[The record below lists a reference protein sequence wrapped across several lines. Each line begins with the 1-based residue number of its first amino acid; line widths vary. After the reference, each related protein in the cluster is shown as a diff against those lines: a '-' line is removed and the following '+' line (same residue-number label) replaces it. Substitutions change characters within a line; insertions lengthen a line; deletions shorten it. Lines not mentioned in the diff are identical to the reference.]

1 MKPNAPFSPS
11 TLEDHAEIAS
21 RQGADVAE
29 QFLMSDALL
38 RDHLRSA
45 EQTPIDPMFT
55 VEIMQSIQAVAPTPS
70 WFNRLS
76 RTTRVV
82 GATVMV
88 FSLGFFVGY
97 FATHTVITSEILRVD
112 WLTTLSTPSAA
123 WILVGASIIGFG
135 IYQMET
141 N

>member
-1 MKPNAPFSPS
+1 MKPNAPYSPS
-11 TLEDHAEIAS
+11 TLEDHAEISS

-45 EQTPIDPMFT
+45 EQAPIDPIFT
-55 VEIMQSIQAVAPTPS
+55 VEIMQSINAVAPSPS
-70 WFNRLS
+70 WFEKLS
-76 RTTRVV
+76 RTTRIV

-97 FATHTVITSEILRVD
+97 LATSSIITSEILRFQ
-112 WLTTLSTPSAA
+112 WIETISTPSAA

-141 N
+141 T

>member
-38 RDHLRSA
+38 RDHLQSA
-45 EQTPIDPMFT
+45 ELKPIDAMFT

-88 FSLGFFVGY
+88 FSLGFLVGY
-97 FATHTVITSEILRVD
+97 LATNTVITSEILRVD
-112 WLTTLSTPSAA
+112 WLNTLSTPSAA
-123 WILVGASIIGFG
+123 WILVGASFIGFG

-141 N
+141 T

>member
-1 MKPNAPFSPS
+1 MKPNAPYSPS
-11 TLEDHAEIAS
+11 TLEDHAEISS

-45 EQTPIDPMFT
+45 ELKPIDPMFT
-55 VEIMQSIQAVAPTPS
+55 VEIMQSIQAAAPTPS

-97 FATHTVITSEILRVD
+97 LATNSVITSEILHFD
-112 WLTTLSTPSAA
+112 WLATLSRPSAA

-141 N
+141 T